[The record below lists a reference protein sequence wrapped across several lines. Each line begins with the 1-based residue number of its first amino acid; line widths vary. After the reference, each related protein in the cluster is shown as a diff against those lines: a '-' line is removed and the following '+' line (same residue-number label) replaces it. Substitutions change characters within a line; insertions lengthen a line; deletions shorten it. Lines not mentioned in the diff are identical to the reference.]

1 MPFDALINAT
11 DASKSYSIE
20 QIIESKFYYS
30 HLIISYMFGMDTVFI
45 KTKETSK
52 ISYLF
57 FTNDII
63 EVSDPAT
70 YMQ

>member
-1 MPFDALINAT
+1 MPFDALINTT

-57 FTNDII
+57 F
-63 EVSDPAT
+63 
-70 YMQ
+70 YK